1 MDPATTTAAHA
12 LASAAASSRRDAAAT
27 NGATA
32 ADDAAGTTSA
42 AAASTPSASAASPA
56 LAPHLVR
63 LTRERL
69 RQVLADALAHQNP
82 LTSALAQ
89 LDFSAPEAYGADRPD
104 WAVGPF
110 APDPALTF
118 TLDGQWADPDDIGWS
133 SSSLYNPSMIEH
145 DGALHLFYRASPRKE
160 SLGSRIGHATRD
172 LSDPDAAWV
181 DDPANP
187 VVRPLDDLELL
198 GVEDPKVYRA
208 DGRFWL
214 FWNGIWPITEEARA
228 AFPSTGYPVEA
239 VGCDMMLA
247 VSDDLVTWERLGPI
261 ADPEQTRL
269 WAKGAVIPRDEHG
282 DAVRVGGEYLMF
294 VSEGFDGVLH
304 VGHSHDMRTWRFE
317 PTPYLDLSSV
327 GGHLHEV
334 AAAIV
339 TGDGRLV
346 LDVFHDDAEGR
357 FAASQALYD
366 VERPFDQLAL
376 TPGGSLCWGGL
387 GRVDGR
393 WTFAQGWDAPP
404 GRRDLYVY
412 READGGV
419 DDEPVDRPS

>member
-1 MDPATTTAAHA
+1 MDPATTTAARD
-12 LASAAASSRRDAAAT
+12 LARAASVPAGGADHAAT
-27 NGATA
+27 EVIGATGLEA
-32 ADDAAGTTSA
+32 
-42 AAASTPSASAASPA
+42 
-56 LAPHLVR
+56 HLVP
-63 LTRERL
+63 LTRDRL
-69 RQVLADALAHQNP
+69 RQVLDDALAHRNP

-89 LDFSAPEAYGADRPD
+89 LTFSGEDAYGEARPD

-110 APDPALTF
+110 AADPSMTF
-118 TLDGQWADPDDIGWS
+118 TLDHQWDDPDGIGWT
-133 SSSLYNPSMIEH
+133 SSSLYNPTMIEH
-145 DGALHLFYRASPRKE
+145 EGVLHLFYRASPVKE
-160 SLGSRIGHATRD
+160 SLGSRIGHATRALTGTGTGTGTAAGTRTAAGTD
-172 LSDPDAAWV
+172 TAAWV

-187 VVRPLDDLELL
+187 VVRPTRDLELL
-198 GVEDPKVYRA
+198 GTEDPKVYRA
-208 DGRFWL
+208 EGRFWL
-214 FWNGIWPITEEARA
+214 FYNGIWPITEEARA

-269 WAKGAVIPRDEHG
+269 WAKGAVIPRDERG

-304 VGHSHDMRTWRFE
+304 VGHSVDMRTWRFE
-317 PTPYLDLSSV
+317 PTAYLDLSSV

-346 LDVFHDDAEGR
+346 LDVFHDDAQGR

-366 VERPFDQLAL
+366 VDRPFDQLAL

-404 GRRDLYVY
+404 GRRDLFVY
-412 READGGV
+412 REASTTDA
-419 DDEPVDRPS
+419 PTT

>member
-1 MDPATTTAAHA
+1 MT
-12 LASAAASSRRDAAAT
+12 RD
-27 NGATA
+27 
-32 ADDAAGTTSA
+32 
-42 AAASTPSASAASPA
+42 
-56 LAPHLVR
+56 
-63 LTRERL
+63 RL
-69 RQVLADALAHQNP
+69 RQVLDGALAHRNA

-89 LDFSAPEAYGADRPD
+89 LTFSGAAAYGADRPD

-110 APDPALTF
+110 AADPALTF
-118 TLDGQWADPDDIGWS
+118 TLDHQWEDPDGIGWT
-133 SSSLYNPSMIEH
+133 SSSLYNPTMIEH
-145 DGALHLFYRASPRKE
+145 EGVLHLFYRASPVKE

-172 LSDPDAAWV
+172 LTGSGSDAGTDTAAWV

-187 VVRPLDDLELL
+187 VVRPTRDLELL
-198 GVEDPKVYRA
+198 GTEDPKVYRA
-208 DGRFWL
+208 EGRFWL
-214 FWNGIWPITEEARA
+214 FYNGIWPITEEARA

-304 VGHSHDMRTWRFE
+304 VGRSDDMRTWAFE

-366 VERPFDQLAL
+366 VEHPFDQLAL

-412 READGGV
+412 REASTSDA
-419 DDEPVDRPS
+419 PTT

>member
-1 MDPATTTAAHA
+1 MDPATTTAARD
-12 LASAAASSRRDAAAT
+12 LARAASVPTGSTGSTGSADHDAT
-27 NGATA
+27 GATA
-32 ADDAAGTTSA
+32 LAA
-42 AAASTPSASAASPA
+42 
-56 LAPHLVR
+56 HLVP
-63 LTRERL
+63 LTRDRL
-69 RQVLADALAHQNP
+69 RQVLDDALAHRNA

-89 LDFSAPEAYGADRPD
+89 LTFSGEAAFGADRPD

-110 APDPALTF
+110 AADPALTF
-118 TLDGQWADPDDIGWS
+118 TLDHQWDDPDGIGWT
-133 SSSLYNPSMIEH
+133 SSSLYNPTMIEH
-145 DGALHLFYRASPRKE
+145 DGVLHLFYRASPVKE

-172 LSDPDAAWV
+172 LTGTGTGTGTGSGSDAGTDTAVWV

-187 VVRPLDDLELL
+187 VVRPTRDLELL
-198 GVEDPKVYRA
+198 GTEDPKVYRA
-208 DGRFWL
+208 EGRFWL
-214 FWNGIWPITEEARA
+214 FYNGIWPITEEARA

-412 READGGV
+412 READGGGV
-419 DDEPVDRPS
+419 DDPVDRPS

>member
-1 MDPATTTAAHA
+1 MDPATTTAARD
-12 LASAAASSRRDAAAT
+12 LARAASRRGETRHDDARHERPAGSAERAT
-27 NGATA
+27 SGATGATSLA
-32 ADDAAGTTSA
+32 A
-42 AAASTPSASAASPA
+42 
-56 LAPHLVR
+56 HLVP
-63 LTRERL
+63 LTRDRL
-69 RQVLADALAHQNP
+69 RQVLDDALAHRNA

-89 LDFSAPEAYGADRPD
+89 LTFSGEAAYGADRPD

-110 APDPALTF
+110 TADPALTF
-118 TLDGQWADPDDIGWS
+118 TLDHQWDDPDGIGWT
-133 SSSLYNPSMIEH
+133 SSSLYNPTMIEH
-145 DGALHLFYRASPRKE
+145 DGVLHLFYRASPVKE

-172 LSDPDAAWV
+172 LTGSGSDAGTGAAWV

-187 VVRPLDDLELL
+187 VVRPTRDLELL
-198 GVEDPKVYRA
+198 GTEDPKVYRA
-208 DGRFWL
+208 EGRFWL
-214 FWNGIWPITEEARA
+214 FYNGIWPITEEARA

-304 VGHSHDMRTWRFE
+304 VGRSDDMRTWRFE

-339 TGDGRLV
+339 TGDGQLV

-366 VERPFDQLAL
+366 VDRPFEQLAL
-376 TPGGSLCWGGL
+376 TSGGSLCWGGL

-412 READGGV
+412 REASTTDA
-419 DDEPVDRPS
+419 PTT

>member
-1 MDPATTTAAHA
+1 MDPATTTAARD
-12 LASAAASSRRDAAAT
+12 LARAAAVPAGSVDHDATGAT
-27 NGATA
+27 GATA
-32 ADDAAGTTSA
+32 LAAHRV
-42 AAASTPSASAASPA
+42 P
-56 LAPHLVR
+56 
-63 LTRERL
+63 LTRDRL
-69 RQVLADALAHQNP
+69 RQVLDGALAHRNA

-89 LDFSAPEAYGADRPD
+89 LTFSGAAAYGADRPD

-110 APDPALTF
+110 AADPALTF
-118 TLDGQWADPDDIGWS
+118 TLDHQWDDPDGIGWT
-133 SSSLYNPSMIEH
+133 SSSLYNPTMIEH
-145 DGALHLFYRASPRKE
+145 EGVLHLFYRASPVKE

-172 LSDPDAAWV
+172 LTGTGSGNGTDTAAWV

-187 VVRPLDDLELL
+187 VVRPTRDLELL
-198 GVEDPKVYRA
+198 GTEDPKVYRA
-208 DGRFWL
+208 EDRFWL
-214 FWNGIWPITEEARA
+214 FYNGIWPITEEARA
-228 AFPSTGYPVEA
+228 AFPSSGYPVEA

-304 VGHSHDMRTWRFE
+304 VGRSDDMRTWAFE

-366 VERPFDQLAL
+366 VEHPFDQLAL

-412 READGGV
+412 REASTSDA
-419 DDEPVDRPS
+419 PTT

>member
-1 MDPATTTAAHA
+1 MDPATTTAARD
-12 LASAAASSRRDAAAT
+12 LARAAAVPAGSADRDAT
-27 NGATA
+27 GATA
-32 ADDAAGTTSA
+32 LEA
-42 AAASTPSASAASPA
+42 
-56 LAPHLVR
+56 HLVP
-63 LTRERL
+63 LTRDRL
-69 RQVLADALAHQNP
+69 RQVLDDALAHRNA

-89 LDFSAPEAYGADRPD
+89 LTFSGEAAYGADRPD

-110 APDPALTF
+110 AADPALTF
-118 TLDGQWADPDDIGWS
+118 TLDQQWDDPDGIGWT
-133 SSSLYNPSMIEH
+133 SSSLYNPTMIEH
-145 DGALHLFYRASPRKE
+145 EGVLHLFYRASPVKE
-160 SLGSRIGHATRD
+160 SLGSRIGHATRTLAD
-172 LSDPDAAWV
+172 SGTDTGAAWV

-187 VVRPLDDLELL
+187 VVRPTRDLELL
-198 GVEDPKVYRA
+198 GTEDPKVYRA
-208 DGRFWL
+208 EGRFWL
-214 FWNGIWPITEEARA
+214 FYNGIWPITEEARA
-228 AFPSTGYPVEA
+228 AFPSAGYPVEA

-304 VGHSHDMRTWRFE
+304 VGRSDDMRTWRFE

-366 VERPFDQLAL
+366 VERPFEQLAL

-393 WTFAQGWDAPP
+393 WTFTQGWDAPP

-412 READGGV
+412 REASTTDA
-419 DDEPVDRPS
+419 PTT

>member
-1 MDPATTTAAHA
+1 MDPATTTAARD
-12 LASAAASSRRDAAAT
+12 LARAAAVPASRGSAGSAGGADQGTA
-27 NGATA
+27 GATA
-32 ADDAAGTTSA
+32 LAA
-42 AAASTPSASAASPA
+42 
-56 LAPHLVR
+56 HLVP
-63 LTRERL
+63 LTRDRL
-69 RQVLADALAHQNP
+69 RQVLDDALAHRNA

-89 LDFSAPEAYGADRPD
+89 LTFSGEAAYGADRPD

-118 TLDGQWADPDDIGWS
+118 TLDHQWDDPDGIGWT
-133 SSSLYNPSMIEH
+133 SSSLYNPTMIEH
-145 DGALHLFYRASPRKE
+145 DGVLHLFYRASPVKE

-172 LSDPDAAWV
+172 LRNPDAGWV

-187 VVRPLDDLELL
+187 VVRPTRDLELL
-198 GVEDPKVYRA
+198 GTEDPKIYRA
-208 DGRFWL
+208 EGRFWL
-214 FWNGIWPITEEARA
+214 FYNGIWPITEEARA

-282 DAVRVGGEYLMF
+282 DAVRLGGEYLMF

-304 VGHSHDMRTWRFE
+304 VGRSDDMRTWRFE
-317 PTPYLDLSSV
+317 PTPYLELSSV
-327 GGHLHEV
+327 DGHLHEV

-339 TGDGRLV
+339 TGDGHLV
-346 LDVFHDDAEGR
+346 LDAFHADAEGR

-366 VERPFDQLAL
+366 IERPFDQLAL

-412 READGGV
+412 REASTTDA
-419 DDEPVDRPS
+419 PTT

>member
-1 MDPATTTAAHA
+1 MDPATTNAARD
-12 LASAAASSRRDAAAT
+12 LARAAALPDAHGPDGHAGPDAHGSDDPDASRAPHTSHDPAA
-27 NGATA
+27 
-32 ADDAAGTTSA
+32 
-42 AAASTPSASAASPA
+42 A
-56 LAPHLVR
+56 LAPHLVP
-63 LTRERL
+63 LTRDRL
-69 RQVLADALAHQNP
+69 RRVLDDALAHRDP

-89 LDFSAPEAYGADRPD
+89 LDFSGPEAYGADRPA

-118 TLDGQWADPDDIGWS
+118 TLDGQWDDPDGVGWT
-133 SSSLYNPSMIEH
+133 SSSLYNPTMIEH
-145 DGALHLFYRASPRKE
+145 DGVLHLFYRASPRKE

-172 LSDPDAAWV
+172 LSDPAGDWV

-187 VVRPLDDLELL
+187 VVRPTRDLELL
-198 GVEDPKVYRA
+198 GTEDPKVYRA
-208 DGRFWL
+208 EGRFWL
-214 FWNGIWPITEEARA
+214 FYNGIWPITEEARA

-261 ADPEQTRL
+261 ADPAQTRL
-269 WAKGAVIPRDEHG
+269 WAKGAVVPRDEHG
-282 DAVRVGGEYLMF
+282 DAVRIGGEYLMF

-304 VGHSHDMRTWRFE
+304 LGRSDDMRTWRFE
-317 PTPYLDLSSV
+317 PTAYLDVTST
-327 GGHLHEV
+327 GGRLHEV

-366 VERPFDQLAL
+366 VDRPLEQLAL

-393 WTFAQGWDAPP
+393 WTFVQGWDAPP
-404 GRRDLYVY
+404 GRRDLFVY
-412 READGGV
+412 REV
-419 DDEPVDRPS
+419 LPTT